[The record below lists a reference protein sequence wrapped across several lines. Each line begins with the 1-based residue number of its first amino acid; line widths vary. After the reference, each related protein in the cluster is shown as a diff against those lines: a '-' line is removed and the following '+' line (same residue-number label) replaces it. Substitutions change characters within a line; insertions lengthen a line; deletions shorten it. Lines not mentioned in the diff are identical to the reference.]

1 MNYVL
6 AFLFGGTV
14 CALGQIVLDKSK
26 LTQADL
32 MVILVILGSLVS
44 AFGFYKP
51 LTKIFGAGAMVP
63 VSNFGHILTQ
73 GVINGFDQS
82 GLLGAIE
89 GGLAQGAAV
98 LGAAIIFGFGIGLL
112 FRPKG

>member
-1 MNYVL
+1 MNFLL
-6 AFLFGGTV
+6 AFLFGGTI

-32 MVILVILGSLVS
+32 MVILVVLGSLIS
-44 AFGFYKP
+44 TFGFYEP
-51 LTKIFGAGAMVP
+51 LTRIFGAGAMAP

-73 GVINGFDQS
+73 GVIQGFNRA
-82 GLLGAIE
+82 GFLGALE
-89 GGLAQGAAV
+89 GGLSQAAAV
-98 LGAAIIFGFGIGLL
+98 LGAAIVFGFGIGFL